1 MLQAQK
7 YQTHQLSSLYHL
19 TGSLKNSLET
29 VDELIIDNLNIGET
43 LIQDIAKSLIK
54 SGGKRLRPLLCLACS
69 AIAKEIN
76 QNSIYLAAAV
86 ELIHAATLLHDDV
99 IDESNL
105 RRGAPTANTIWGNKP
120 SILVGDFLFAR
131 AFELM
136 VKTSN
141 IKYLDILAAAST
153 QISEGEITQLRT
165 MHSFEISIAEYINII
180 EKKTA
185 ILFEAACQTGTMAAT
200 DNQAQITNLKL
211 FGKYF
216 GIMYQIID
224 DINDYISDNR
234 GKIIGDD
241 FKEGKITLPV
251 LLAFQ
256 TDSDKD
262 FWIDIFSNDNKNF
275 KGWQDLQNRF
285 IEFDIIKKSK
295 EIAKTYQQKA
305 AEQLFNINHPY
316 AILLKDMLD
325 EFF

>member
-1 MLQAQK
+1 MLQSQK
-7 YQTHQLSSLYHL
+7 YQTHQISSLYHL
-19 TGSLKNSLET
+19 TVSLKNSLET

-54 SGGKRLRPLLCLACS
+54 SGGKRLRPLFCLACS
-69 AIAKEIN
+69 AIVKEIN

-105 RRGAPTANTIWGNKP
+105 RRGSPTANTTWGNKP

-136 VKTSN
+136 VKTGN
-141 IKYLDILAAAST
+141 IKYLDILAVAST
-153 QISEGEITQLRT
+153 KISEGEITQLRT
-165 MHSFEISIAEYINII
+165 MHSFEISIEEYINII
-180 EKKTA
+180 KKKTA
-185 ILFEAACQTGTMAAT
+185 ILFESACQTGAMAAT
-200 DNQAQITNLKL
+200 ENHIQINKLRL

-224 DINDYISDNR
+224 DINDYISNDR

-241 FKEGKITLPV
+241 FKEGKITLPA

-256 TDSDKD
+256 ADSDKD
-262 FWIDIFSNDNKNF
+262 FWIDIFANDNKNF
-275 KGWQDLQNRF
+275 KGWQDLQNKF
-285 IEFDIIKKSK
+285 IAFDIINKSK
-295 EIAKTYQQKA
+295 KIAKIYQQKA
-305 AEQLFNINHPY
+305 AEQLVNINHPY
-316 AILLKDMLD
+316 ANLLKGMLD